1 VSLRLELGG
10 RDERKE
16 KTWILNLEERGE
28 EGGKED
34 KVHRSQTNRG
44 FFFSVPGRQAGREMK
59 SDPHWPNNPSVGTYS

>member
-16 KTWILNLEERGE
+16 KAWILNLEERGE

-34 KVHRSQTNRG
+34 KVHRSQNKLG
-44 FFFSVPGRQAGREMK
+44 VSVSQCQAGRER
-59 SDPHWPNNPSVGTYS
+59 NEE